1 MTSMKV
7 QDASRYRSAAVSP
20 ARAGVL
26 IRSMIVPALLLL
38 GATGVGSQPASG
50 TRPDLDGFWDP
61 DTCTPDGECPW
72 FQELPTSEWGQAS
85 LESFIEFASPKYDCV
100 PATSPSIIFDPYFFG
115 FEQFDDRVVI
125 RYEKDDVVRTVW
137 MDGREHPEFGAEFS
151 WQGHSI
157 GWYENGELVVDTTN
171 FLPDPIGIEDFL
183 GLGSS
188 AQKHVVER
196 YGIDG
201 DRLYADVSVEDPIFL
216 SEPASAH
223 FEWIRAPEDYEAIPY
238 DCAPD
243 MARQPLQ
250 HADPSRGTSLKDY
263 GGRNDGGFG
272 N

>member
-1 MTSMKV
+1 MTIGTDIGGFHHSTGRFARALTLAIMPLCALCGWA
-7 QDASRYRSAAVSP
+7 QSP
-20 ARAGVL
+20 A
-26 IRSMIVPALLLL
+26 PEK
-38 GATGVGSQPASG
+38 
-50 TRPDLDGFWDP
+50 PDLNGFWDP

-72 FQELPTSEWGQAS
+72 FQELPVSEWGRAF

-100 PATSPSIIFDPYFFG
+100 PATSPSIIFDPYFFEI
-115 FEQFDDRVVI
+115 EQLDDRVII

-137 MDGREHPEFGAEFS
+137 MDGRKHPEFGKEFT

-157 GWYENGELVVDTTN
+157 GWYENGELVVDTRN

-196 YGIDG
+196 YGLDG
-201 DRLYADVSVEDPIFL
+201 DRLYADVAVEDPIFL

-223 FEWIRAPEDYEAIPY
+223 FEWIPGPEDYEAIPY

-250 HADPSRGTSLKDY
+250 HADPSRGTSLMDY
-263 GGRNDGGFG
+263 GGRDDGGFG
-272 N
+272 D